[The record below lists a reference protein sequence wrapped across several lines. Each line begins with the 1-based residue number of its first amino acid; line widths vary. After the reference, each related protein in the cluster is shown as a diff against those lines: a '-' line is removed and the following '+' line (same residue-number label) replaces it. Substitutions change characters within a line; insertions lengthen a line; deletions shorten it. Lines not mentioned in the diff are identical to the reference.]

1 MQAEPEAEAVRALFR
16 DVIPALLGHRLAPLA
31 LCNATVVSEFRRLA
45 SRLRLLD
52 DSVVPRALLAGRAGA
67 KFAVRHAKVMVYAL
81 WQSMDLGG
89 ENRHERQSQQH
100 LCYHETV
107 IPSLAVWVFG

>member
-31 LCNATVVSEFRRLA
+31 LCNATVMSEFRRLA

-52 DSVVPRALLAGRAGA
+52 DSVVPLALLASRAGE
-67 KFAVRHAKVMVYAL
+67 KIAL
-81 WQSMDLGG
+81 
-89 ENRHERQSQQH
+89 
-100 LCYHETV
+100 
-107 IPSLAVWVFG
+107 